1 MTGYSLDQ
9 LLTWCLE
16 DQLIDD
22 YLKTDEGVVITQG
35 KVSHQLSHARARSFL
50 AGIFGSSPYGRM
62 KMNSLSMPARDRLA
76 S

>member
-16 DQLIDD
+16 DQLIDE
-22 YLKTDEGVVITQG
+22 YSETDEGVVITQG
-35 KVSHQLSHARARSFL
+35 NVSHQLSHVRARNFL
-50 AGIFGSSPYGRM
+50 AGVFGSSPYGRM
-62 KMNSLSMPARDRLA
+62 KMNSLSTSTRDRLA